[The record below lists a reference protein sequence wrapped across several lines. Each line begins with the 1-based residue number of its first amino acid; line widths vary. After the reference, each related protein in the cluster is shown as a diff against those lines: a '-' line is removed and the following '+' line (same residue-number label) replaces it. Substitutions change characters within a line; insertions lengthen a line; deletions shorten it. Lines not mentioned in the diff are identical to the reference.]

1 MKSQYQYWC
10 VCSPQN
16 HENEWKRLFVVNDL
30 EKKSSGGQIEW
41 GKSVVISNKCEL
53 SESTIDG
60 SIFQYEHCHGAL
72 RSICCLSCYSDSH
85 FKRIQF
91 KMKYSKSCTNEWRV
105 PMKIATHTYSLHVF
119 SFCSMNNV
127 HACILQYLFHFML

>member
-16 HENEWKRLFVVNDL
+16 YENEWKRLFVVNDL

-53 SESTIDG
+53 SESTIDV

-91 KMKYSKSCTNEWRV
+91 KMKYSKSCTNKWRV
-105 PMKIATHTYSLHVF
+105 PMKIATHIPYMYFPSVQWTVFMHVF
-119 SFCSMNNV
+119 FNTF
-127 HACILQYLFHFML
+127 FHFML